1 MWNWELEVSNENPI
15 TCRTVSA
22 VVHGMFLAHL
32 ITSILS
38 MNTKNHVC
46 YLSSGLKQHTN
57 DETDL
62 KTGLRQQTMF
72 Q

>member
-1 MWNWELEVSNENPI
+1 
-15 TCRTVSA
+15 
-22 VVHGMFLAHL
+22 MFA
-32 ITSILS
+32 I
-38 MNTKNHVC
+38 
-46 YLSSGLKQHTN
+46 LSSGLKQHTN